1 MRLSR
6 QARIHR
12 AEIEEAFLCSQ
23 DDKGIARHFR
33 VPLYEIMA
41 LRMVH
46 EESLAEQR
54 ENRSGE
60 EAGSASLKEAIH
72 ALFRNWEAK
81 NGFREGAAE
90 LLLPAG
96 YVA

>member
-46 EESLAEQR
+46 DRLHEAAVRRIPSEQFQWLVLVSLVFLLAALWV
-54 ENRSGE
+54 G
-60 EAGSASLKEAIH
+60 AG
-72 ALFRNWEAK
+72 
-81 NGFREGAAE
+81 
-90 LLLPAG
+90 AG
-96 YVA
+96 DRRTP